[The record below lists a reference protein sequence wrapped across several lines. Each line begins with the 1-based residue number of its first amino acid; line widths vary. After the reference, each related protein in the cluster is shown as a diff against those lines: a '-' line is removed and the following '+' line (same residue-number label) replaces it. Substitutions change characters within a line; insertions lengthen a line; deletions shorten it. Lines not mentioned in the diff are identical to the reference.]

1 MGHGSLRSRMVVIDA
16 YRTGLA
22 TIRRNPVLV
31 AAALLVGLVGALPS
45 LAQRVNYW
53 VGLAVQPVFYL
64 VLPFLLAGL
73 FGMAYEALGGRTDF
87 GRFVAA
93 GRAYYL
99 RMLGAGAI
107 VFLVLLVGGFIA
119 GLVGVF
125 AAIVLVANGGAPASA
140 VAWLPVVLVVLLVTL
155 VVYVLPMYLFQ
166 FVPLAIVVED
176 AGVVG
181 SLSRSVRLSVGH
193 AVPTL
198 GFDAIATALFVLVN
212 VPTAWLFASNRQALA
227 PSDTSF
233 NAEPFFEVIPTT
245 DLAIWLVAA
254 LVLGTLATAVIY
266 TAQTVFFRRITDADA
281 VAEAA

>member
-1 MGHGSLRSRMVVIDA
+1 MCHASIRWPMVVIDA

-53 VGLAVQPVFYL
+53 LGLAIQPVFYL
-64 VLPFLLAGL
+64 ILPFLLAGL
-73 FGMAYEALGGRTDF
+73 FGMANQALGDRTDF

-107 VFLVLLVGGFIA
+107 VFVVLLIGGFIA

-125 AAIVLVANGGAPASA
+125 AAIGLAANGGVPASA

-198 GFDAIATALFVLVN
+198 GFDALATALFVLVN

-227 PSDTSF
+227 PSDTSI
-233 NAEPFFEVIPTT
+233 NAEPFFEVVSAT
-245 DLAIWLVAA
+245 DMAVWLLSV

-266 TAQTVFFRRITDADA
+266 TAQTAFFRRITDADA
-281 VAEAA
+281 EPEAA